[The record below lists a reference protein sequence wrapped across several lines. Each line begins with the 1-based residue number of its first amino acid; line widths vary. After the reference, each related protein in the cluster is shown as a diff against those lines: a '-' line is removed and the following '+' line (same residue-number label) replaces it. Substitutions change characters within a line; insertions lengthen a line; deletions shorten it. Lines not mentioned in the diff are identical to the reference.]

1 MKKYL
6 QGIEGAAP
14 QLVGLA
20 RATVEVALLAG
31 AGFLSL
37 HLGDIFSAFPDL
49 SVTQVALA
57 TPPAAG
63 FLRWAEGWIDQH
75 IDPAQNRLASGVGLG
90 NSTH

>member
-14 QLVGLA
+14 QLVALA
-20 RATVEVALLAG
+20 RGLVEVALLAG

-37 HLGDIFSAFPDL
+37 HLSDVFSAFPDL
-49 SVTQVALA
+49 STTQVLLA

-63 FLRWAEGWIDQH
+63 FVRWLEGWIDQH
-75 IDPAQNRLASGVGLG
+75 IDPSQNRLTSLAPPR
-90 NSTH
+90 